1 VPGRS
6 GDGADKEGHVVVL
19 WSTAGELVGGGEDA
33 VQELLGGMGAVRLVE
48 KLLGTGDHAG
58 IPITQRGRMLGW

>member
-1 VPGRS
+1 
-6 GDGADKEGHVVVL
+6 VL